1 MARFSFGRSLFRRR
15 GSARPKV
22 LLRGLT
28 RRDQA
33 QHAAHLLRLSR
44 EDRYA
49 RFHVTTRDEAIEAY
63 SRGLDWQHD
72 IIFGLFVDGVL
83 RGVGELIRNG
93 ATAEISLS
101 VEAPWQH
108 GGFGRTLALAL
119 VLAARRVGV
128 TEISMSFLSDNRSM
142 RALSRDLGAVPAGPL
157 SSVIES
163 VKILPPARGEP
174 APE

>member
-1 MARFSFGRSLFRRR
+1 MARFGFGKGLFGRR
-15 GSARPKV
+15 GSAQPKV
-22 LLRGLT
+22 VLRGLT

-33 QHAAHLLRLSR
+33 QHAAHLLRLTR
-44 EDRYA
+44 EDRRA

-72 IIFGLFVDGVL
+72 LIFGLFVDGVL
-83 RGVGELIRNG
+83 RGVGELIREG
-93 ATAEISLS
+93 DAAEISLS

-142 RALSRDLGAVPAGPL
+142 RALSRDLGAVSGPL

-163 VKILPPARGEP
+163 VKTIPPARTEP
-174 APE
+174 APD

>member
-1 MARFSFGRSLFRRR
+1 MARFGFGKGLFGRR
-15 GSARPKV
+15 GSAQPKV
-22 LLRGLT
+22 VLRGLT

-33 QHAAHLLRLSR
+33 QHAAHLLRLTR
-44 EDRYA
+44 EDRRA

-72 IIFGLFVDGVL
+72 LIFGLFVDGVL
-83 RGVGELIRNG
+83 RGVGELIREG
-93 ATAEISLS
+93 DAAEISRS
-101 VEAPWQH
+101 VEAPWHH

-128 TEISMSFLSDNRSM
+128 TEISMSFLSDNRQM
-142 RALSRDLGAVPAGPL
+142 RALSRDLGAVSGPL

-163 VKILPPARGEP
+163 VKTIPPARTEP
-174 APE
+174 APD

>member
-1 MARFSFGRSLFRRR
+1 MGRFSFGRGLFGRR
-15 GSARPKV
+15 GSAQPKV
-22 LLRGLT
+22 VLRGLT

-33 QHAAHLLRLSR
+33 QHAAHLLRLTR

-72 IIFGLFVDGVL
+72 LIFGLFVDGVL
-83 RGVGELIRNG
+83 RGVGELIRDG
-93 ATAEISLS
+93 EAAEISLS

-128 TEISMSFLSDNRSM
+128 TEISMSFLSDNRPM
-142 RALSRDLGAVPAGPL
+142 RALSRDLGAVPGPL

-163 VKILPPARGEP
+163 VKTIPPARVEP
-174 APE
+174 APD